1 MPRGFGFGTGMGRAA
16 RGFGFGRGYGGN
28 FGPNCRVFPWLP
40 RRWWATGN
48 YQSGITAPFFAGA
61 PVEGEYL
68 QAQAKFLKNQLEAIE
83 KRLEQLG
90 KKEPETR
97 E

>member
-1 MPRGFGFGTGMGRAA
+1 MPRGFGFGAGMGWVG
-16 RGFGFGRGYGGN
+16 RGFGFGRGYGYY
-28 FGPNCRVFPWLP
+28 FSPYCRVFPWLP
-40 RRWWATGN
+40 RRWWATGA
-48 YQSGITAPFFAGA
+48 YSGITAPFFAGI

-68 QAQAKFLKNQLEAIE
+68 QAQAQFLKAQLDAIE

-90 KKEPETR
+90 KKAPENK